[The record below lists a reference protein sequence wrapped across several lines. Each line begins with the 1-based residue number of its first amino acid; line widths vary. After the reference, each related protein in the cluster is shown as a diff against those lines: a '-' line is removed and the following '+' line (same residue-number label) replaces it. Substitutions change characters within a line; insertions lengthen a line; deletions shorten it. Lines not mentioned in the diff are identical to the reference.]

1 MMDHTEFDEARERR
15 LELHYARQVTALQR
29 AAASES
35 RITDALS
42 VTKDSRLSRLDLEFA
57 VYPGEYSPGRWP
69 LVPGLGAAI
78 ETYLAA
84 LRQFDIV
91 RYSNSVVTG
100 LTSQHLQAFEAVVTA
115 ARELEE
121 MGWPVNWRQNV
132 QKVLEQTEF
141 GLRND
146 KLVDRFSDLPET
158 VRLAEEMLLLG
169 TLTFYRQ
176 VRSIDGVVKPFKA
189 LSFSLS
195 NRSRYEST
203 LLRLRKEGEQFPPR
217 FRYCSDW
224 ISNGSGGHYRLAI

>member
-1 MMDHTEFDEARERR
+1 MDHIEFDEARERR
-15 LELHYARQVTALQR
+15 LELYYARQLTALQR
-29 AAASES
+29 AAASEP

-42 VTKDSRLSRLDLEFA
+42 VTKDSRLPRLDLEFA
-57 VYPGEYSPGRWP
+57 VCQGEYSPGRWP
-69 LVPGLGAAI
+69 LVPGLGAAL
-78 ETYLAA
+78 ETYLAD
-84 LRQFDIV
+84 LRHLDIV

-100 LTSQHLQAFEAVVTA
+100 LTSQHLEAFEAVVAA
-115 ARELEE
+115 ARALEE

-158 VRLAEEMLLLG
+158 VELAEEMLLLG

-176 VRSIDGVVKPFKA
+176 IRAKDGFLKPFKA

-195 NRSRYEST
+195 NRSRYEGT
-203 LLRLRKEGEQFPPR
+203 MLHLRKEGEGVPSR

-224 ISNGSGGHYRLAI
+224 ISNDPGGHYRLFI